1 MVSYQTLC
9 DRITLQTRSAGI
21 ILHNLFTYTND
32 LSSSASFRYRK
43 AIDDE
48 RDQLLEPNNDDN
60 IEIHNDRLTLN
71 RPTSQNVGDYY
82 CRALKDDKSST
93 HPNEFAV
100 IKVRMQPYIEDFGL
114 DTSHTGKSSV
124 ITDGD
129 RLELTCTVRDK
140 SAPVNITWLRSTSP
154 DDEKTMVPLPETP
167 PSSSNYNNNF
177 NNLGPNLNDPFG
189 QTFTAPDQNV
199 AITSVNSHSKKLVID
214 SIRHEHRS
222 YYVCMVDNGITERS
236 RKIIFIRVKDKLI
249 ALWPFLGIL
258 AELFILFTI
267 IYVWETQRAYKE
279 IHATPP
285 SLTAGSLATSSNAG
299 KRPASGQSAAFENV
313 PLTSG

>member
-1 MVSYQTLC
+1 ML
-9 DRITLQTRSAGI
+9 I
-21 ILHNLFTYTND
+21 ICLI
-32 LSSSASFRYRK
+32 RYRK
-43 AIDDE
+43 ALNEDG
-48 RDQLLEPNNDDN
+48 DQLIEPNNDEN
-60 IEIHNDRLTLN
+60 IEIHNDRLTLTK
-71 RPTSQNVGDYY
+71 PTSRLVGDYY

-93 HPNEFAV
+93 NPNEFAV

-114 DTSHTGKSSV
+114 ETSHTGKSSV
-124 ITDGD
+124 VTDGD

-140 SAPVNITWLRSTSP
+140 SAPVNITWLRSMSP
-154 DDEKTMVPLPETP
+154 DDEKTMVPLPETSP
-167 PSSSNYNNNF
+167 PSSSNNDNTNNF
-177 NNLGPNLNDPFG
+177 SPTMLASPFPSPSDPFA

-199 AITSVNSHSKKLVID
+199 AITSIDSHSKKLVIE

-236 RKIIFIRVKDKLI
+236 RKIIFVRVKDKLV

-267 IYVWETQRAYKE
+267 IHVWETQRAYKE

-285 SLTAGSLATSSNAG
+285 SLVAGTATGGNAG
-299 KRPASGQSAAFENV
+299 RRPASGTSVAFENV
-313 PLTSG
+313 PLTASG